1 MTSSDSLARTV
12 ARAIAVRTRV
22 RATRTSVHH
31 PCDAIRQ
38 RPRRFALCGHP
49 NAAHRAAPS
58 KPDIKE
64 HLMKR
69 FHVHVAVPNL
79 TESIHFYSTM
89 FGSEPTVVKPDYAKW
104 MLDDP
109 RVNFAISQRSTSAGI
124 NHLGVQVETDEE
136 LEELHARLRSAEASI
151 AEEKGVSCCYAR
163 LDQYR

>member
-38 RPRRFALCGHP
+38 RPRRVALCGHP
-49 NAAHRAAPS
+49 NAAHPAAPS

-79 TESIHFYSTM
+79 TDSIRFYSTM
-89 FGSEPTVVKPDYAKW
+89 FASEPTVVKPDYAKW

-109 RVNFAISQRSTSAGI
+109 RVNFAISQRGQTPGV
-124 NHLGVQVETDEE
+124 NHLGVQAETDEE
-136 LEELHARLRSAEASI
+136 LEGILAKLQEADGTI
-151 AEEKGVSCCYAR
+151 VAEKGVHCCYATS
-163 LDQYR
+163 